1 MTKLTL
7 IINFVLLSTMILAQ
21 EKLNVKFKDA
31 VPVLN
36 LGTFHMGET
45 TDASK
50 VEFDEHNE
58 DNVKEI
64 HEIAKK
70 LAAFKPTILIVES
83 LLKNQDNLEQSYQK
97 YLHQPDMKFER
108 PDEIELL
115 AFEIGRLAGTQRI
128 YGIDYKEEYNYD
140 LFNSLKNKVDA
151 TTFPAYYKMM
161 QNHESEYIK
170 KLDRKPTIQDMLI
183 GTNQPE
189 YLDFLINANADLL
202 TYVSTKG
209 KAEGADEAAKFY
221 HRNLVIFSNL
231 NQIEVTEKDRIFILM
246 GATHTAFLKELMK
259 RSPKYIL
266 YDVFDYLKD

>member
-31 VPVLN
+31 IPVLN

-58 DNVKEI
+58 DNVNEI

-128 YGIDYKEEYNYD
+128 YGIDYKEEYEKEHQGYTCND
-140 LFNSLKNKVDA
+140 IRVHHGDICN
-151 TTFPAYYKMM
+151 
-161 QNHESEYIK
+161 EIK
-170 KLDRKPTIQDMLI
+170 CGPPHLISQVIDVHSRCRSDNGGSDR
-183 GTNQPE
+183 
-189 YLDFLINANADLL
+189 
-202 TYVSTKG
+202 
-209 KAEGADEAAKFY
+209 
-221 HRNLVIFSNL
+221 
-231 NQIEVTEKDRIFILM
+231 
-246 GATHTAFLKELMK
+246 
-259 RSPKYIL
+259 
-266 YDVFDYLKD
+266 